1 MIEERLRQAFKQPG
15 CPICAAVQ
23 EAHDTFYRWFVI
35 ETYGE
40 LPLLEDL
47 SRGGFCEYHAWET
60 ARVTGRRLSFT
71 YEFLVASEHHKL
83 QKALSAAIR
92 ASGSSPAFQKAWG
105 RRELSGLRRLK
116 ELVRAFYLRP
126 YRRAIKDLQRTRPCP
141 VCRTLEET
149 EVTASHYL
157 LRLLDGE
164 AERSLYAAS
173 DGLCLPHLHLVL
185 KEAEEPEIAVF
196 LLRDA
201 LKRLD
206 ILRAGFE
213 EYFRKEDYRFAHE
226 PKGVEQE
233 TWLKA
238 VERFAGRSRV
248 PYWLSGT
255 PQSSRNTKEPS

>member
-1 MIEERLRQAFKQPG
+1 MIEEELRQAFKQPG
-15 CPICAAVQ
+15 CPICAVVQ

-60 ARVTGRRLSFT
+60 ARITGRRLSFT
-71 YEFLVASEHHKL
+71 YEFLVASEHYKL
-83 QKALSAAIR
+83 QRALSAAIR
-92 ASGSSPAFQKAWG
+92 ASGSSSPSHKSWG
-105 RRELSGLRRLK
+105 GRELWGLRRLK
-116 ELVRAFYLRP
+116 ALVHALYLKP
-126 YRRAIKDLQRTRPCP
+126 YRRALRELQHTRPCP
-141 VCRTLEET
+141 VCCTLEET
-149 EVTASHYL
+149 ELTASHYL

-164 AERSLYAAS
+164 AERNLYAAS

-206 ILRAGFE
+206 VLRAGFE

-226 PKGVEQE
+226 PKGAEQQ
-233 TWLKA
+233 TWLHA
-238 VERFAGRSRV
+238 VERFAGRGRV
-248 PYWLSGT
+248 PYWLPAT
-255 PQSSRNTKEPS
+255 LDPNRNTKEHS